1 MSNSLR
7 ALMNCSRPGYP
18 ACIYF
23 KCIINYTFETKHN
36 HNLTCWPTL
45 VSYYEPKTTPQADA
59 SVLGRPTE
67 FWVMKYLTP
76 TNDKGPCF
84 SSNSIRPDFLDKVK
98 LLMCLKLKKKKTN
111 NQISMLFH
119 SSFWVICEK
128 LSEKTILL
136 LSGLLASFLMF

>member
-1 MSNSLR
+1 
-7 ALMNCSRPGYP
+7 MNCSRPGYP
-18 ACIYF
+18 VCIYF

-98 LLMCLKLKKKKTN
+98 LLMCLKLKKKKKTTR
-111 NQISMLFH
+111 SVC
-119 SSFWVICEK
+119 SFTHPFE
-128 LSEKTILL
+128 
-136 LSGLLASFLMF
+136 